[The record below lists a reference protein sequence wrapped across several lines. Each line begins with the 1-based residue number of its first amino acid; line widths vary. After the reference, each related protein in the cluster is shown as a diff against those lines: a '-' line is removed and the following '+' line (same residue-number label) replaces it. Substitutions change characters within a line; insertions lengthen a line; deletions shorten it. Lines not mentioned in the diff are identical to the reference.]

1 MNLLNKPTKRQGH
14 PGNGKKHGKVFLT
27 IKKSFGRKLKLKNQK
42 EKVEHKKHNFI
53 WEKNTK

>member
-1 MNLLNKPTKRQGH
+1 LNLLNKPTKRQGH

-53 WEKNTK
+53 